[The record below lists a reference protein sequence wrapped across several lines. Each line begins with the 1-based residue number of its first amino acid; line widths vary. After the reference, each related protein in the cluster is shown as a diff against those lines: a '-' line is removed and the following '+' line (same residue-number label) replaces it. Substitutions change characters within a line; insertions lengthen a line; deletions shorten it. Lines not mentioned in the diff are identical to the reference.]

1 MQVAFLNNKNND
13 PERMKK
19 APFIIARLAEPKALN
34 TVNISKKNQKSGKTC
49 SHGERI
55 TIV

>member
-34 TVNISKKNQKSGKTC
+34 TVNISKTNQKSGKTC